1 MDPILLYRGEKRFL
15 SAELA
20 ASLATG
26 ATLSGTPS
34 VTIVAKRGRSATEI
48 LTNDPD
54 APAVDS
60 DTEVRFWVDVPA
72 DQARGNYLA
81 IVTCGTTND
90 EEVVEEVP
98 LIVQ

>member
-26 ATLSGTPS
+26 ATLSGTPT
-34 VTIVAKRGRSATEI
+34 VEIVAKLGRGATTI
-48 LTNDPD
+48 LTNDPA
-54 APAVDS
+54 APAVAS
-60 DTEVRFWVDVPA
+60 DTEVRFWADVPA
-72 DQARGNYLA
+72 DQERGNYLA
-81 IVTCGTTND
+81 VVTCDSTND

-98 LIVQ
+98 IIVQ